1 MDLLVKN
8 PPVPR
13 VGFPDDTIMA
23 KFRAVVGVKNADLL
37 PQQEEAF
44 RHVLEGKAVRLVA
57 GTASGKTLA
66 VALPLFEKLERGEI
80 QKVIFLYP
88 TLALMEDQRRVMD
101 LLAGVYGFEGATGT
115 IRGGMPRSRLVDALG
130 KKVIVATPDAIYW
143 FLRKNVK
150 YSHLLIYGLLLA
162 DEIVVD
168 EAHLFAG
175 LSAQNLTAFLERL
188 KMLRNRYLGTS
199 LKVHLL
205 TATWPEDG
213 TLNGL
218 SPNAEY
224 IDGRSLV
231 GDVRFWLRREDG
243 LRERSEALVGTAL
256 EFLNTGSRNVLL
268 VLNSA
273 RKAHIA
279 FNQITGAS
287 ARARRLDEV
296 PDDFKLGFGV
306 VEVQEALKVAE
317 RFGLLEI
324 AERRVR
330 EEVPLRLSRIKKAVA
345 VELRGEALARSYGDY
360 LERTARDLKS
370 KVWRAARGKQ
380 SLSAAEVEIS
390 LGAESSNLL
399 KEMGVE
405 DFADYMSF
413 KEQLDAQTSSAQ
425 QEVER
430 ALEAA
435 ETEKGVRLT
444 LPEMPELKGMLGAA
458 PLFKEFG
465 RGFRRGLIL
474 DKDSVSTAVKIP
486 VEAFRGVRVSVAQF
500 MAWFDKEEREELG
513 PEILRKTE
521 HRAVR
526 RIRDREDGA
535 VAILYS
541 GSMPR
546 YAREGLIELF
556 SNLRVPVVLVST
568 SAVEVGVD
576 FDADAM
582 VTEECSGSSFLQR
595 FGRVGRRS
603 GTQAAVALFVGAE
616 KNAALVD
623 KLGGRG
629 AIGRT
634 DFSRTIMEALPA
646 RVSLRESRYVEASQ
660 RDVTY
665 QIGEVGREV
674 GGHDSRV
681 DDLLNELR
689 GAGVEFSYGLRGTMP
704 SVQLREGV
712 GKSPFYALRFAD
724 SEHVFPPDSPFE
736 LAQLDRA
743 FDEIIYASWEEQRDV
758 FVDLERTW
766 PSVRSMAYLDGSGD
780 LRMAI
785 IPSSWRNLK
794 GVRDTLVRVPQAR
807 TLGAKMGASSSM
819 VLDILGQRVGLP
831 AGALTHPEALLF
843 YGDLVLGWRVPDPEV
858 PDKIE
863 PIPFHVRDQWMLLLP
878 AWEDTDV
885 ETLLAKHGLVNLE
898 ELFYDYDGLKHEN
911 GTDSKALGLV
921 ILEEQAGACL
931 AAWEKIVGG

>member
-1 MDLLVKN
+1 MELLVKN

-13 VGFPDDTIMA
+13 VDFPDDKIMA
-23 KFRAVVGVKNADLL
+23 KFRAIVGAKNAELL

-44 RHVLEGKAVRLVA
+44 RHVLKGKAVRLVA

-80 QKVIFLYP
+80 KKVIFLYP
-88 TLALMEDQRRVMD
+88 TLALMEDQRRIMD
-101 LLAGVYGFEGATGT
+101 LLASVYGFEGATGT

-130 KKVIVATPDAIYW
+130 KRVIVATPDAIYW
-143 FLRKNVK
+143 FLRKNIK

-188 KMLRNRYLGTS
+188 RMLRNCYLGTP

-205 TATWPEDG
+205 TATWPKDG

-218 SPNAEY
+218 NPHAEP

-231 GDVRFWLRREDG
+231 GDVRLWLRREDG
-243 LRERSEALVGTAL
+243 LRERSEALVRTAL
-256 EFLNTGSRNVLL
+256 EFLDTGSRNVLL

-296 PDDFKLGFGV
+296 SDDFKLGFGV
-306 VEVQEALKVAE
+306 VEVQEALRVAE
-317 RFGLLEI
+317 RFGLREI
-324 AERRVR
+324 AEKRVT
-330 EEVPLRLSRIKKAVA
+330 EEVPLWLSRIKKAVT
-345 VELRGEALARSYGDY
+345 VDLRGEALARSYGDY
-360 LERTARDLKS
+360 LERMVRDLKS

-380 SLSAAEVEIS
+380 SVSAAEVEIS
-390 LGAESSNLL
+390 LGAKLSNLL

-405 DFADYMSF
+405 DFADYTSF
-413 KEQLDAQTSSAQ
+413 REQLNTRTSDAQ
-425 QEVER
+425 QEVEW
-430 ALEAA
+430 ALEGA

-444 LPEMPELKGMLGAA
+444 LPEMPELEGMLGGA
-458 PLFKEFG
+458 PLFKEFA
-465 RGFRRGLIL
+465 RGFRRSLVL
-474 DKDSVSTAVKIP
+474 DKDSVSTTARIP

-500 MAWFDKEEREELG
+500 MAWFEPEKREELG

-526 RIRDREDGA
+526 RIKDREDGA

-576 FDADAM
+576 FDADAL

-603 GTQAAVALFVGAE
+603 GTQAEVALFVGAE
-616 KNAALVD
+616 KHAALVD
-623 KLGGRG
+623 EFSGRG
-629 AIGRT
+629 AIDRD
-634 DFSRTIMEALPA
+634 DFSQTMMEALPT
-646 RVSLRESRYVEASQ
+646 RIFLRESRYIKALQ

-665 QIGEVGREV
+665 QIGEVGREA

-681 DDLLNELR
+681 EDLLEELR

-704 SVQLREGV
+704 DVQLREGV
-712 GKSPFYALRFAD
+712 SKSPFYALRFAD
-724 SEHVFPPDSPFE
+724 SEHIFPPDSPFE

-743 FDEIIYASWEEQRDV
+743 FDEIIYTSWEEQRDV

-766 PSVRSMAYLDGSGD
+766 PSVRAMAYLDGSGI
-780 LRMAI
+780 LRMAA
-785 IPSSWRNLK
+785 IPSSWSDLR
-794 GVRDTLVRVPQAR
+794 GFRDTLLRVPQAR
-807 TLGAKMGASSSM
+807 AIGERMGVSSSM
-819 VLDILGQRVGLP
+819 VLDALGRRVGLP
-831 AGALTHPEALLF
+831 TEALAHPEALLF
-843 YGDLVLGWRVPDPEV
+843 YGDIALSWGLPIQKPSTRSNTYLSTSGINGCCCYPPGKTQTWRPYWPSV
-858 PDKIE
+858 
-863 PIPFHVRDQWMLLLP
+863 
-878 AWEDTDV
+878 AW
-885 ETLLAKHGLVNLE
+885 
-898 ELFYDYDGLKHEN
+898 
-911 GTDSKALGLV
+911 
-921 ILEEQAGACL
+921 
-931 AAWEKIVGG
+931 